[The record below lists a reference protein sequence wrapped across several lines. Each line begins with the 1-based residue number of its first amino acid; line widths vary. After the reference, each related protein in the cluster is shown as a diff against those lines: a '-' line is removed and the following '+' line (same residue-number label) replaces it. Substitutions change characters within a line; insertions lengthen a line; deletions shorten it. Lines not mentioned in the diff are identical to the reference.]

1 MDLTVAKKFTDRVVS
16 VELEF
21 LAARE
26 TRMEAISDLKLEMRK
41 QKQLTP
47 AEVKA
52 VIRAAK
58 IELEPLEK
66 RTARE
71 EEEELAK
78 AIVDTK
84 RSNGDQRPLGQ

>member
-58 IELEPLEK
+58 LEIEPLEK
-66 RTARE
+66 KTERKEIE
-71 EEEELAK
+71 EQAE
-78 AIVDTK
+78 AIVATK
-84 RSNGDQRPLGQ
+84 RSNGDQRPLSQ